1 MTLLQRKRE
10 NNLGDKALIAGL
22 VPGRSKVRP
31 TLKRALILLAAVA
44 LIVVLARPQK
54 LGGGTTTDVRKGIEV
69 MLMVDVSNSMLA
81 TDITPSRIERS
92 KLLVSTLV
100 DRLENDKVGIGVFAG
115 ESYPLLPITNDYVSA
130 KMFLDG
136 VNTDMISLQGT
147 DLSTAIATAS
157 KSFSDTK
164 DIGKAIVI
172 ITDAENHEEGAV
184 EAAKEAA
191 KAGQHVYVL
200 GVGSREGGP
209 IPTANGPLCDNEGN
223 VVITRVNAE
232 MGQTIAEAGGGTYI
246 QVDNSNLAQDQ
257 LQAELK
263 QLKQKESAVA
273 DGSAINEQ
281 FQAMALIAL
290 LLLLLEFVVMEVK
303 NPLFRNM
310 NLFSKKAALLLLL
323 LLSSTAH
330 TFAQTPAY
338 QKVKAGNKAFKQQ
351 DYYTAERL
359 YREAQ
364 ELEPRNSRITFN
376 LADTYAAQ
384 DSIARAMEAYDQV
397 IKNEPNKMIKAMAHH
412 NKGYIHHLAKDYQ
425 KAIEEYKSALRLNPN
440 DEDTRYNLALCQR
453 QQQQQQQQEKKDQ
466 QQQKQDQQQQ
476 KQDKQQQDAQQQPQ
490 QQNPPQPQHNDNTE
504 QLLKMAQQ
512 AENQTRKKLEKMQPR
527 RKSLPKNW

>member
-1 MTLLQRKRE
+1 MTLLQRRRE
-10 NNLGDKALIAGL
+10 NSLGDKALIAGL
-22 VPGRSKVRP
+22 VPGHSKVRP

-44 LIVVLARPQK
+44 LIVVLARPQR

-81 TDITPSRIERS
+81 NDITPSRIERS

-136 VNTDMISLQGT
+136 INTDMISLQGT
-147 DLSTAIATAS
+147 DLSTAITAAS
-157 KSFSDTK
+157 QSFSDTK

-172 ITDAENHEEGAV
+172 ITDAEDHEEGAV

-191 KAGQHVYVL
+191 KAGMHVYVL
-200 GVGSREGGP
+200 GVGSREGGT
-209 IPTANGPLCDNEGN
+209 IPTPSGPLCDNEGQ

-232 MGQTIAEAGGGTYI
+232 MGQAVAEAGNGTYI

-290 LLLLLEFVVMEVK
+290 LLLLLEFAVMEVR

-310 NLFSKKAALLLLL
+310 NLFSKKAALLILLL
-323 LLSSTAH
+323 LPSTAY

-412 NKGYIHHLAKDYQ
+412 NKGYIHHLAKDYP
-425 KAIEEYKSALRLNPN
+425 KAIEEYKSALRLNPH

-453 QQQQQQQQEKKDQ
+453 QAKQQEQEQPKQQPKDQ
-466 QQQKQDQQQQ
+466 
-476 KQDKQQQDAQQQPQ
+476 
-490 QQNPPQPQHNDNTE
+490 PQPQEEDKKPEQQKNENTD
-504 QLLKMAQQ
+504 QMLKMAQQ
-512 AENQTRKKLEKMQPR
+512 AENQTRKKLQQYQPR